1 MHYICRITNIKSYI
15 SWEIAVLRE
24 MHIQNLKDKAEN
36 ECQENVSK
44 QNTSYDNKDFAMK
57 C

>member
-1 MHYICRITNIKSYI
+1 MRYICKITIKSYI
-15 SWEIAVLRE
+15 SWEVVVSRE

-36 ECQENVSK
+36 DGQEYVSK
-44 QNTSYDNKDFAMK
+44 QNTTYDNKDFAWK